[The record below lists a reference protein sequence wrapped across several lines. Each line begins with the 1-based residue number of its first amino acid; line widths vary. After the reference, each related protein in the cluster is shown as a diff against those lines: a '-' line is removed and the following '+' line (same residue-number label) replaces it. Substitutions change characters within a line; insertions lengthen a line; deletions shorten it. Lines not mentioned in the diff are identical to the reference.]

1 MPEIK
6 LLENALGDIAALF
19 EKHRIEYMVIGGL
32 ANAKWGQPRATLDID
47 ITLWVSDSEIK
58 NLISLLKGSYT
69 LLVDKPFEFIRD
81 TRVLPLK
88 DHQNQRIDLIF
99 GALPFER
106 QAIERSLK
114 VEIGNTAVNFCTP
127 EDLILLKIISDRP
140 RDLEDVQGILRFR
153 KETLD
158 YNYLE
163 PRIQDLANL
172 LDRPDILSQWERWNQ
187 KSL

>member
-1 MPEIK
+1 MPEIN
-6 LLENALGDIAALF
+6 LLEKALLDIAALF
-19 EKHRIEYMVIGGL
+19 EKHKIEYMVIGGL

-47 ITLWVSDSEIK
+47 ITIWVSDSEIK
-58 NLISLLKGSYT
+58 NVVSMLERSYT
-69 LLVDKPFEFIRD
+69 PLVEKPLEFIGD

-88 DHQNQRIDLIF
+88 DHQSHRIDIIF

-140 RDLEDVQGILRFR
+140 RDLEDVQGILRYR
-153 KETLD
+153 KDNLD

-172 LDRPDILSQWERWNQ
+172 LDRPDILSQWERW
-187 KSL
+187 KKKT